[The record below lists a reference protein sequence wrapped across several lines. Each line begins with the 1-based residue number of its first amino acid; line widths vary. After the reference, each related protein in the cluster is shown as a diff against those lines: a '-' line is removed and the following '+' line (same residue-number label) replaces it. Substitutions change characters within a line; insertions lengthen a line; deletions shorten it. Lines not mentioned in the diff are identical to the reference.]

1 MTRSG
6 GPAPDPR
13 VKPAVAGFDT
23 AAEVYERVR
32 PGYPPEVVDLLARE
46 LGLGPG
52 CRALDLAAGTGKLTR
67 LLLAA
72 GADVVAVEPVAGMRA
87 VLAGLAP
94 DLEVLDGTAESIPVP
109 DAAVDLVTVAQAF
122 HWFEPA
128 PALAEIARVLRP
140 GGGLALIWNVRDER
154 VPWVSDFTELV
165 VEVGGGRPY
174 SSYRVA
180 TAEEA
185 VAGPLRDVPESGA
198 FDALHLARFRND
210 IPATI
215 DEVVDRAASTSF
227 IAALPEAERVAG
239 LACVRTLLEGHPDL
253 ARRRSFVF
261 PHLTD
266 VYWCRRR

>member
-1 MTRSG
+1 MTDERIAAAASAF
-6 GPAPDPR
+6 GPA
-13 VKPAVAGFDT
+13 
-23 AAEVYERVR
+23 AADYELAR
-32 PGYPPEVVDLLARE
+32 PSYPPEALDVVVRE
-46 LGLGPG
+46 LGVGPG
-52 CRALDLAAGTGKLTR
+52 ARVLDLAAGTGKLTR
-67 LLLAA
+67 LLAA
-72 GADVVAVEPVAGMRA
+72 TGAAVTAVEPVPGMRA
-87 VLAGLAP
+87 RIEATSP
-94 DLEVLDGTAESIPVP
+94 DVTAVDGTAEDIPFP
-109 DAAVDLVTVAQAF
+109 DASFDVVTVAQAF

-180 TAEEA
+180 TAEDA